1 MIILPSVNYN
11 RDLELFPVLKK
22 IIEKITGKESI
33 YQSPTDM
40 GVNRVGYGIIDD
52 EVVAEA
58 SRQEIIRRYF
68 KTAYE
73 ILDYLG
79 FKYVCLFEKRKC
91 KFIKVEKDIIHSA

>member
-1 MIILPSVNYN
+1 MAVNYN

-52 EVVAEA
+52 EVV
-58 SRQEIIRRYF
+58 S
-68 KTAYE
+68 
-73 ILDYLG
+73 
-79 FKYVCLFEKRKC
+79 
-91 KFIKVEKDIIHSA
+91 

>member
-68 KTAYE
+68 KTACEYKKGQVDKGAYE
-73 ILDYLG
+73 RIKMIMEGLKILFQL
-79 FKYVCLFEKRKC
+79 
-91 KFIKVEKDIIHSA
+91 